1 MTTSAAEVAC
11 FRSAVLDRWRAEG
24 RKLQGAE
31 AVLHKSLHPDVEII
45 VGGKS
50 LLLLRAMLRRAGLPS
65 ADALLQLLCT
75 GFPLAGQ
82 FPESGVFPLSGLR
95 HMKFKTSGGTPK
107 RSDGRC
113 WPRAVGRVTQSWM
126 RSSIASRRRKWRRAD
141 CAGRWTVM
149 PSQSLDGGSQAG
161 ALRLCR
167 VSRPGRST
175 TALSQRSTP
184 PSACMKVSIQPTST
198 TLRPI
203 VGRALTRWS
212 RGSQHR
218 SPSSPF
224 ANLQRHSDLAGAS
237 LVGRLWDI
245 ANAYRHLPLWASQHE
260 LAVVAVWNPATHG
273 VDLFQQLCM
282 PFGTSASVVSRNW
295 VAFGFNLLLTQLFRV
310 GSTNFDDDFT
320 VGEASCL
327 AESAS
332 KVADGMFDSL
342 GWPLKPLPG
351 FAEEPA
357 PLGAVLDL
365 REAICGEIIAKNRP
379 ERVAELVTDIT
390 EFTESPGSL
399 VDEAPQAS
407 RAHLVSHDL
416 CASAVAQPVH

>member
-1 MTTSAAEVAC
+1 MQGVKTRPIDDCTLSKVNAAVSMYESINPADIDHIAANC
-11 FRSAVLDRWRAEG
+11 RA
-24 RKLQGAE
+24 R
-31 AVLHKSLHPDVEII
+31 
-45 VGGKS
+45 
-50 LLLLRAMLRRAGLPS
+50 
-65 ADALLQLLCT
+65 ADALV
-75 GFPLAGQ
+75 A
-82 FPESGVFPLSGLR
+82 
-95 HMKFKTSGGTPK
+95 
-107 RSDGRC
+107 
-113 WPRAVGRVTQSWM
+113 
-126 RSSIASRRRKWRRAD
+126 
-141 CAGRWTVM
+141 
-149 PSQSLDGGSQAG
+149 
-161 ALRLCR
+161 
-167 VSRPGRST
+167 
-175 TALSQRSTP
+175 
-184 PSACMKVSIQPTST
+184 
-198 TLRPI
+198 
-203 VGRALTRWS
+203 
-212 RGSQHR
+212 GSQHR
-218 SPSSPF
+218 SPSSPS
-224 ANLQRHSDLAGAS
+224 ANFQRHSDLAGAS

-310 GSTNFDDDFT
+310 DSTNFDDDFT

-390 EFTESPGSL
+390 EFTESPEVSLTRLLKLRGRISFSRSLCFGRCAASALKAGNACCAAADACGQTRAGAARWGSL
-399 VDEAPQAS
+399 CRDAAAREGAEGCPASFVEGELSFASNHLDRCGTRLPVASLALQSVARCSTRMQAS
-407 RAHLVSHDL
+407 TSSSAWPSPQGLPSLH
-416 CASAVAQPVH
+416 ASQRE